1 MSDSEEHITKSKT
14 RVLSIDVT
22 DKQRKAIQE
31 LFVKNEWEWPEVS
44 DSKDEEFD
52 PDNVKPGYIIP
63 QNKEREECPHCLCRP
78 CITDETN
85 RQMYWPANNA
95 VPNRFSNILRRKM
108 YKNFWT
114 MLYNRDVWRD
124 ERYRERKA
132 QALGLRNNRQR
143 FVWMHRRDLMPNCV
157 LTQVRQWYPNLPNE
171 PYMGHLWQ

>member
-1 MSDSEEHITKSKT
+1 M
-14 RVLSIDVT
+14 
-22 DKQRKAIQE
+22 QE

-44 DSKDEEFD
+44 GSKDEEFD

-95 VPNRFSNILRRKM
+95 VPNRFSNILRRTM

-157 LTQVRQWYPNLPNE
+157 LTLVRQWYPNLPNE